1 MKKILIVD
9 DDKDLRFNLSGILKD
24 EGHEVIAAADGK
36 QALNALAENAPDL
49 VLLDVRLPGM
59 DGVEL
64 LEEMKKIEKN
74 LPIIMLTAYSDV
86 KSAVKA
92 MKSGA
97 FDYITK
103 PFDEEELILIIEK
116 ALHTQYLSREVEFLR
131 KKLGQVPASIEETM
145 GDSPRIKQVLKQVE
159 IIAPTN
165 MTVILQGESG
175 TGKELLAKMIHEK
188 SLRKDKPFIAIDSGA
203 IPDTLV
209 ESELFGYE
217 KGAFTGAEERKDGK
231 FEQANGGTLF
241 FDEITNLSNS
251 IQMKLLRAVQERK
264 FQHLGG
270 KKDISVDVRIIVA
283 TNISLFE
290 AVRMGEF
297 RDDLFHRLNEFH
309 INLPSLR
316 ERKEDLPF
324 LAKYFLDKANKE
336 LGKKTEGFSAKA
348 IRVLLDY
355 HWPGNVR
362 ELKNVIKRA
371 VLLADSK
378 EITLDCLS
386 LNNGYHPTQPYLQP
400 DDPAANEGVSL
411 REAKEKSAGQIEEK
425 MIKEA
430 MVRAGGNKTRA
441 ARILKIDRTTLYS
454 KIKEFQINP
463 VRGRTPEASD
473 GCLRQPVFSGV
484 K

>member
-1 MKKILIVD
+1 VERILVID
-9 DDKDLRFNLSGILKD
+9 DDKDLRFNLSSILKD
-24 EGHEVIAAADGK
+24 EGYDVLAVEDGRE
-36 QALNALAENAPDL
+36 ALKAVQRNCPNLA
-49 VLLDVRLPGM
+49 LLDIRLPSMNGM
-59 DGVEL
+59 EI
-64 LEEMKKIEKN
+64 LEKLKRIDKD
-74 LPIIMLTAYSDV
+74 LIIIMLTAYAEV
-86 KSAVKA
+86 KDAVKA
-92 MKSGA
+92 MKLGA
-97 FDYITK
+97 FDYVTK
-103 PFDEEELILIIEK
+103 PFDNEELILIIKK

-131 KKLGQVPASIEETM
+131 KKLGQMPAIEKTM
-145 GDSPRIKQVLKQVE
+145 GDSSRIKQVLKQVE
-159 IIAPTN
+159 IIAVTN

-175 TGKELLAKMIHEK
+175 TGKELIAKMIHEK

-217 KGAFTGAEERKDGK
+217 KGAFTGAEERKEGK

-241 FDEITNLSNS
+241 FDEITNLPNG

-270 KKDISVDVRIIVA
+270 KKDMSVDVRIIVA
-283 TNISLFE
+283 TNITLSE

-309 INLPSLR
+309 IDLPPLR
-316 ERKEDLPF
+316 ERKEDLPI
-324 LAKYFLDKANKE
+324 LIKYFLDEANRD
-336 LGKKTEGFSAKA
+336 LGKKTKGFSGEAM
-348 IRVLLDY
+348 RFLLDY

-362 ELKNVIKRA
+362 ELKNIIKKA

-378 EITLDCLS
+378 EITLACLS
-386 LNNGYHPTQPYLQP
+386 LNNGNQPTQLHLQL
-400 DDPAANEGVSL
+400 DTSTSKEGASL

-430 MVRAGGNKTRA
+430 MVRAGGNKTKA
-441 ARILKIDRTTLYS
+441 AKILKIDRMTLYS
-454 KIKEFQINP
+454 KIKKFQI
-463 VRGRTPEASD
+463 
-473 GCLRQPVFSGV
+473 

>member
-1 MKKILIVD
+1 VETILIVD
-9 DDKDLRFNLSGILKD
+9 DNQDLRFTLSNVLKE
-24 EGHEVIAAADGK
+24 EGYETIAAGDGERAIK
-36 QALNALAENAPDL
+36 EVKTRSPNL
-49 VLLDVRLPGM
+49 VLLDIKLPGM
-59 DGVEL
+59 DGMKI
-64 LEEMKKIEKN
+64 LENMKKIDKD
-74 LPIIMLTAYSDV
+74 LIIVMLTAFGDV
-86 KSAVKA
+86 QGAVRA
-92 MKSGA
+92 MKIGA

-103 PFDEEELILIIEK
+103 PFDNEELVLIIKK
-116 ALHTQYLSREVEFLR
+116 ALQTQYLGKEVEALR
-131 KKLGQVPASIEETM
+131 KRLGEKNAIEEVM
-145 GDSPRIKQVLKQVE
+145 GESPRIKQVLKQVE
-159 IIAPTN
+159 IIAATN

-175 TGKELLAKMIHEK
+175 TGKELIAKMIHEK

-283 TNISLFE
+283 TNISLSD
-290 AVRMGEF
+290 AVRMGKF

-309 INLPSLR
+309 IDLPPLR

-324 LAKYFLDKANKE
+324 LTKYFLEEANTD
-336 LGKKTEGFSAKA
+336 LNKKVEGFSGDAM
-348 IRVLLDY
+348 RFLLDY

-362 ELKNVIKRA
+362 ELKNVIKKA

-378 EITLDCLS
+378 DITSACLS
-386 LNNGYHPTQPYLQP
+386 LNNGNQPYLQF
-400 DDPAANEGVSL
+400 DTSTLKEGASL
-411 REAKEKSAGQIEEK
+411 REAKEKSAEQIEEK
-425 MIKEA
+425 MIQEA
-430 MVRAGGNKTRA
+430 MVEAGGNKTKA

-454 KIKEFQINP
+454 KIKEFQI
-463 VRGRTPEASD
+463 S
-473 GCLRQPVFSGV
+473 
-484 K
+484 

>member
-9 DDKDLRFNLSGILKD
+9 DDKDLRFNLSSILKE
-24 EGHEVIAAADGK
+24 EGHEVIAASDGK
-36 QALNALAENAPDL
+36 QALKVIAKSAPDL
-49 VLLDVRLPGM
+49 VLLDIKLPGM

-64 LEEMKKIEKN
+64 LQEIKRKWNN
-74 LPIIMLTAYSDV
+74 LPIIMLTATSDV

-92 MKSGA
+92 MKLGA
-97 FDYITK
+97 YDYITK
-103 PFDEEELILIIEK
+103 PFDDEELILIIKK
-116 ALHTQYLSREVEFLR
+116 ALHTQYLCREVEHLR
-131 KKLGQVPASIEETM
+131 KKLGQVPASIKETM
-145 GDSPRIKQVLKQVE
+145 GDSPQIKQVLKQVE
-159 IIAPTN
+159 IIAATN

-175 TGKELLAKMIHEK
+175 TGKELIAKMIHEK

-241 FDEITNLSNS
+241 FDEITNLPNG

-283 TNISLFE
+283 TNITLSE
-290 AVRMGEF
+290 AVRTGKF

-309 INLPSLR
+309 IDLPPLR
-316 ERKEDLPF
+316 ERKEDLPV
-324 LAKYFLDKANKE
+324 LTKYFLDEANRDLNRKV
-336 LGKKTEGFSAKA
+336 EGFSGEVM
-348 IRVLLDY
+348 RFLLDY

-371 VLLADSK
+371 VLLTDSK
-378 EITLDCLS
+378 DITPACLT
-386 LNNGYHPTQPYLQP
+386 LNNGHHSTQPYLQP
-400 DDPAANEGVSL
+400 DDSASNEGASL

-430 MVRAGGNKTRA
+430 MVEAGGNKTKA

-454 KIKEFQINP
+454 KIKEFQI
-463 VRGRTPEASD
+463 
-473 GCLRQPVFSGV
+473 

>member
-1 MKKILIVD
+1 MKRILIVD
-9 DDKDLRFNLSGILKD
+9 DDKDLRFNLSCILKE
-24 EGHEVIAAADGK
+24 EGHEVIAASDGK
-36 QALNALAENAPDL
+36 QALNAIAENVPDL
-49 VLLDVRLPGM
+49 VLLDVRLPGI

-92 MKSGA
+92 MKLGA

-103 PFDEEELILIIEK
+103 PFDNEELILVIKK
-116 ALHTQYLSREVEFLR
+116 ALHTQSLSREVEYLR
-131 KKLGQVPASIEETM
+131 KKLDQAPVSIEETM
-145 GDSPRIKQVLKQVE
+145 GDSPQIKQVLKQVE
-159 IIAPTN
+159 IIAATN

-175 TGKELLAKMIHEK
+175 TGKEVIAKMIHEK
-188 SLRKDKPFIAIDSGA
+188 SLRKDKSFIAIDCGV
-203 IPDTLV
+203 IPDTLA

-217 KGAFTGAEERKDGK
+217 KGAFTGAEERKEGK

-241 FDEITNLSNS
+241 FDEITNIPNS

-283 TNISLFE
+283 TNINLSE
-290 AVRMGEF
+290 AVKIGRF

-309 INLPSLR
+309 IDLPSLR
-316 ERKEDLPF
+316 ERKEDLPI
-324 LAKYFLDKANKE
+324 LTKYFLHEANRDLNRKV
-336 LGKKTEGFSAKA
+336 EGFSGEVM
-348 IRVLLDY
+348 RFFLNY

-371 VLLADSK
+371 VLLTDSK
-378 EITLDCLS
+378 DITPACLT
-386 LNNGYHPTQPYLQP
+386 LNNGHHTTQPYLQP
-400 DDPAANEGVSL
+400 DDSASNEGASL

-425 MIKEA
+425 MIKDA
-430 MVRAGGNKTRA
+430 MVKAGGNKTKA

-454 KIKEFQINP
+454 KINEFQI
-463 VRGRTPEASD
+463 
-473 GCLRQPVFSGV
+473 

>member
-1 MKKILIVD
+1 MKRILIVD
-9 DDKDLRFNLSGILKD
+9 DDKDLRFNLSCILKE
-24 EGHEVIAAADGK
+24 EGYEVIAAADGK
-36 QALNALAENAPDL
+36 QALNALAENVLDL

-64 LEEMKKIEKN
+64 LEEIKKIEQN

-103 PFDEEELILIIEK
+103 PFDEEELILVIEK
-116 ALHTQYLSREVEFLR
+116 ALHTQYLSREVESLR
-131 KKLGQVPASIEETM
+131 KKLGQMSAIEETM
-145 GDSPRIKQVLKQVE
+145 GDSPQIKQVLKQVE
-159 IIAPTN
+159 IIAATN

-175 TGKELLAKMIHEK
+175 TGKELIAKMIHEK

-217 KGAFTGAEERKDGK
+217 KGAFTGAEERKEGK

-241 FDEITNLSNS
+241 FDEITNLPNS
-251 IQMKLLRAVQERK
+251 TQMKLLRAVQERK

-283 TNISLFE
+283 TNISLSE
-290 AVRMGEF
+290 AVRTGKF

-309 INLPSLR
+309 IDLPPLR
-316 ERKEDLPF
+316 ERKEDLPI
-324 LAKYFLDKANKE
+324 LIKYFLDGANRDLNRKVE
-336 LGKKTEGFSAKA
+336 DFSGEAM
-348 IRVLLDY
+348 RFLLDY

-386 LNNGYHPTQPYLQP
+386 LNNGNQPIQSHLQF
-400 DDPAANEGVSL
+400 DTSTSKEGVSL
-411 REAKEKSAGQIEEK
+411 KTMKGNATKQIEET

-430 MVRAGGNKTRA
+430 LTKAGGNKTKA
-441 ARILKIDRTTLYS
+441 ARILKIDRMTLYS
-454 KIKEFQINP
+454 KIKEFQI
-463 VRGRTPEASD
+463 
-473 GCLRQPVFSGV
+473 

>member
-1 MKKILIVD
+1 MRRILIVD
-9 DDKDLRFNLSGILKD
+9 DDKDLRFNLSCVLKE
-24 EGHEVIAAADGK
+24 EGHEVITAADGK
-36 QALNALAENAPDL
+36 QAFKALAQSAPDL

-92 MKSGA
+92 MRLGA

-116 ALHTQYLSREVEFLR
+116 ALHTQYLSREVEYLR
-131 KKLGQVPASIEETM
+131 KKLNQAPVSIEETM
-145 GDSPRIKQVLKQVE
+145 GDSPQIKQVLKQVE
-159 IIAPTN
+159 IIAATN
-165 MTVILQGESG
+165 MTVIIQGESG
-175 TGKELLAKMIHEK
+175 TGKELIAQLIHQK
-188 SLRKDKPFIAIDSGA
+188 SLRKAQPFVAIDCGA

-217 KGAFTGAEERKDGK
+217 KGAFTGAEERKEGK

-241 FDEITNLSNS
+241 FDEITNIPNS

-283 TNISLFE
+283 TNINLSE
-290 AVRMGEF
+290 AVKIGRF

-309 INLPSLR
+309 IDLPSLR
-316 ERKEDLPF
+316 ERKEDLPV
-324 LAKYFLDKANKE
+324 LTKYFLHEANRDLNRKV
-336 LGKKTEGFSAKA
+336 EGFSGEVM
-348 IRVLLDY
+348 RFFLNY

-371 VLLADSK
+371 VLLTDSK
-378 EITLDCLS
+378 DITPACLT
-386 LNNGYHPTQPYLQP
+386 LNNGHHTTQPHLQP
-400 DDPAANEGVSL
+400 DDSASWVGLSEAQPLPSGLNEGASL

-430 MVRAGGNKTRA
+430 MVKAGGNKTKA
-441 ARILKIDRTTLYS
+441 ARMLKIDRTTLYS
-454 KIKEFQINP
+454 KIKEFQI
-463 VRGRTPEASD
+463 
-473 GCLRQPVFSGV
+473 

>member
-1 MKKILIVD
+1 MKRILIVD
-9 DDKDLRFNLSGILKD
+9 DDKDLRFNLSCILKE
-24 EGHEVIAAADGK
+24 EGHEVIAASDGK
-36 QALNALAENAPDL
+36 QALNALAENVPDL
-49 VLLDVRLPGM
+49 VLLDVRLPGI

-92 MKSGA
+92 MKLGA

-103 PFDEEELILIIEK
+103 PFDNEELILVIKK
-116 ALHTQYLSREVEFLR
+116 ALHTQSLSREVEYLR
-131 KKLGQVPASIEETM
+131 KKLDQAPVSIEETM
-145 GDSPRIKQVLKQVE
+145 GDSPQIKQVLKQVE

-175 TGKELLAKMIHEK
+175 TGKELIAKLIHEK
-188 SLRKDKPFIAIDSGA
+188 SLRKDKPFIAIDCGA

-217 KGAFTGAEERKDGK
+217 KGAFTGAEERKEGK

-241 FDEITNLSNS
+241 FDEITNIPNS

-283 TNISLFE
+283 TNINLSE
-290 AVRMGEF
+290 AVKIGRF

-309 INLPSLR
+309 IDLPSLR
-316 ERKEDLPF
+316 ERKEDLPI
-324 LAKYFLDKANKE
+324 LTKYFLHEANKD
-336 LGKKTEGFSAKA
+336 LNKKVEGFSGEVM
-348 IRVLLDY
+348 RFFLNY

-371 VLLADSK
+371 VLLTDSK
-378 EITLDCLS
+378 DITPACLT
-386 LNNGYHPTQPYLQP
+386 LNNGHHTTQPHLQP
-400 DDPAANEGVSL
+400 DDSASNEGASL

-430 MVRAGGNKTRA
+430 MVKAGGNKTKA

-454 KIKEFQINP
+454 KINEFQI
-463 VRGRTPEASD
+463 
-473 GCLRQPVFSGV
+473 

>member
-1 MKKILIVD
+1 VERILVVD
-9 DDKDLRFNLSGILKD
+9 DDKDLRFNLSSILKD
-24 EGHEVIAAADGK
+24 EGYDVLAVEDGRE
-36 QALNALAENAPDL
+36 ALKAVQRNCPNLA
-49 VLLDVRLPGM
+49 LLDIRLPRMNGM
-59 DGVEL
+59 EI
-64 LEEMKKIEKN
+64 LEKLKRIDKD
-74 LPIIMLTAYSDV
+74 LIIIMLTAYAEV
-86 KSAVKA
+86 KDAVKA
-92 MKSGA
+92 MKLGA
-97 FDYITK
+97 FDYVTK
-103 PFDEEELILIIEK
+103 PFDNEELILIIKK

-131 KKLGQVPASIEETM
+131 KKLGQMPAPIEETM

-159 IIAPTN
+159 IIAATN

-175 TGKELLAKMIHEK
+175 TGKELIAKMIHEK

-217 KGAFTGAEERKDGK
+217 KGAFTGAEERKEGK

-241 FDEITNLSNS
+241 FDEITNLPNG

-283 TNISLFE
+283 TNITLSE

-309 INLPSLR
+309 IDLPPLR
-316 ERKEDLPF
+316 ERKEDLPI
-324 LAKYFLDKANKE
+324 LTKYFLDEANRD
-336 LGKKTEGFSAKA
+336 LGKKTEGFSGEAM
-348 IRVLLDY
+348 RFLLDY

-362 ELKNVIKRA
+362 ELKNIIKKA

-378 EITLDCLS
+378 DITLACLS
-386 LNNGYHPTQPYLQP
+386 LNNGNQPTQSHLQF
-400 DDPAANEGVSL
+400 DSKEGVSI
-411 REAKEKSAGQIEEK
+411 REIKKRIEEK

-430 MVRAGGNKTRA
+430 LAKAGGNKTKA
-441 ARILKIDRTTLYS
+441 AKILKIDRMTLYS
-454 KIKEFQINP
+454 KIKEFQI
-463 VRGRTPEASD
+463 
-473 GCLRQPVFSGV
+473 

>member
-1 MKKILIVD
+1 VEKILIVD
-9 DDKDLRFNLSGILKD
+9 DDKDLRFNLSCILKE
-24 EGHEVIAAADGK
+24 EGYEVIPAADGK
-36 QALNALAENAPDL
+36 QALNALAKSAPDL
-49 VLLDVRLPGM
+49 VLLDIKLPGM

-86 KSAVKA
+86 KSAVKT

-103 PFDEEELILIIEK
+103 PFDEEELILVIEK
-116 ALHTQYLSREVEFLR
+116 ALHTQSLSREVESLR
-131 KKLGQVPASIEETM
+131 KKLGQVLAPIEEMM
-145 GDSPRIKQVLKQVE
+145 GESPQIKQVLKQVE
-159 IIAPTN
+159 IIASTN

-175 TGKELLAKMIHEK
+175 TGKEVIAKMIHEK
-188 SLRKDKPFIAIDSGA
+188 SLRKDKPFIAIDCGA

-217 KGAFTGAEERKDGK
+217 KGAFTGAEERKEGK

-241 FDEITNLSNS
+241 FDEITNLPNS

-270 KKDISVDVRIIVA
+270 KIDISVDVRIIVA
-283 TNISLFE
+283 TNIGLSE

-309 INLPSLR
+309 IDLPSLR
-316 ERKEDLPF
+316 ERKEDLPV
-324 LAKYFLDKANKE
+324 LTKYFLDEANRE
-336 LGKKTEGFSAKA
+336 LGKKTGGFSGEAM
-348 IRVLLDY
+348 RFLLDY
-355 HWPGNVR
+355 HWPGNIR

-378 EITLDCLS
+378 DITPAHLS
-386 LNNGYHPTQPYLQP
+386 LNNGTQPTQPHLQL
-400 DDPAANEGVSL
+400 DTKEGASL
-411 REAKEKSAGQIEEK
+411 REAKERSVGQIEEK

-430 MVRAGGNKTRA
+430 MIKAGGNKTKA

-454 KIKEFQINP
+454 KIKEFQI
-463 VRGRTPEASD
+463 
-473 GCLRQPVFSGV
+473 